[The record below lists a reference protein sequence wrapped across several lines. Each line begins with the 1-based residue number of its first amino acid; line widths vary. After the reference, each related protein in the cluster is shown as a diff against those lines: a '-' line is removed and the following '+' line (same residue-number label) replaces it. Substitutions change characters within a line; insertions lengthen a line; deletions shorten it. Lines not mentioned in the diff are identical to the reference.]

1 MTVRQRFL
9 TQRPTDEAF
18 NNCVSAL
25 NWGFL
30 DGFLKL
36 CKVFID
42 CDLLSPFLLSFVFY
56 LYSWLSHLFVL
67 LGYQKPLIKKLLAIM
82 IYCPTYLVPL
92 LNRSHSRCLLIIEQ
106 LTEALFSR
114 NETELHII

>member
-18 NNCVSAL
+18 NNCLSAL

-56 LYSWLSHLFVL
+56 LYSWLSHLLDCATGLSETINKKALSHNDL
-67 LGYQKPLIKKLLAIM
+67 LSNIPCATVKQ
-82 IYCPTYLVPL
+82 V
-92 LNRSHSRCLLIIEQ
+92 SQ
-106 LTEALFSR
+106 
-114 NETELHII
+114 